1 MVLAMTFGQLCDGF
15 ATMMGLDF
23 FGYGE
28 KHVASDNVIKFGGR
42 INEVIGISWGVGAW
56 FFTVVKALLVT
67 AVVYVFA
74 NMRIERRHE
83 HMRILIV
90 LAIMIVGLAPGSE
103 ILED

>member
-1 MVLAMTFGQLCDGF
+1 M
-15 ATMMGLDF
+15 
-23 FGYGE
+23 
-28 KHVASDNVIKFGGR
+28 ASQGVIDIGAR
-42 INEVIGISWGVGAW
+42 INARLGIEFGVGAW

-90 LAIMIVGLAPGSE
+90 LAIMIVGLAPGLRD
-103 ILED
+103 IGRLMLDI